1 MNARP
6 VLSVSLNLTYMRNTS
21 DTISIVLQCHYR
33 VRVKYALP
41 IELSSL
47 KYCFA
52 RKMQTF

>member
-47 KYCFA
+47 K
-52 RKMQTF
+52 